1 MPAVGAST
9 PDASVS
15 MPLASVSNDG
25 FGALRRPVGVSIG
38 AVSDKKDAMSAP
50 VHVIG
55 AGLAGS
61 ECAWQLARRGV
72 PVVLHEMRPGRG
84 TPAHKGGDFAELVC
98 SNSLRS
104 DDPHHAAGL
113 LKREMEE
120 LGSLIIAAAR
130 RAAPRL

>member
-1 MPAVGAST
+1 
-9 PDASVS
+9 
-15 MPLASVSNDG
+15 
-25 FGALRRPVGVSIG
+25 
-38 AVSDKKDAMSAP
+38 
-50 VHVIG
+50 
-55 AGLAGS
+55 
-61 ECAWQLARRGV
+61 
-72 PVVLHEMRPGRG
+72 MRPGRG